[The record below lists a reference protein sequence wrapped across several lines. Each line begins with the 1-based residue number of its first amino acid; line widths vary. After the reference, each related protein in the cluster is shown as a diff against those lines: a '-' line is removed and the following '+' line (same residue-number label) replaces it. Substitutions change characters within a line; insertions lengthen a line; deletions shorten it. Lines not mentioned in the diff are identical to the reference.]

1 MHWKPVVGFEEV
13 YEVSEFGDVRRIK
26 PAQGTRRGMV
36 LKPLN
41 DGRGYTVYN
50 LQSPVRRVR
59 AKAHRL
65 VLEAFV
71 GASPDGMWALHYD
84 DNPQNNHV
92 SNLRWGSP
100 RDNMADRMRNSG
112 WDLGPN
118 HNGAKTHCKHG
129 HEFTPENTR
138 LKREKRDPYPYLHR
152 ICRICARASARRS
165 ELKRQRRAQAARNG

>member
-26 PAQGTRRGMV
+26 PAQGTRRGTL
-36 LKPLN
+36 LKPIN
-41 DGRGYTVYN
+41 DGRGYAVYN
-50 LQSPVRRVR
+50 LHSPGRRVR

-92 SNLRWGSP
+92 SNLRWGT
-100 RDNMADRMRNSG
+100 RIENGADR
-112 WDLGPN
+112 
-118 HNGAKTHCKHG
+118 
-129 HEFTPENTR
+129 
-138 LKREKRDPYPYLHR
+138 
-152 ICRICARASARRS
+152 
-165 ELKRQRRAQAARNG
+165 ARNGGKFATPRRRKSS